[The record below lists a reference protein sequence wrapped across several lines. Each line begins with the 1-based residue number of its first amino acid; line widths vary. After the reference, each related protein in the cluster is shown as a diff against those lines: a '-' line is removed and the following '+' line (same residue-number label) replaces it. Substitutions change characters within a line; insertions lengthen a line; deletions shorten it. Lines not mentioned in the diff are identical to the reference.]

1 MFSLDKGKKL
11 RNNRKLSI
19 KIIASGTGGMADAL
33 DSGSSAARLPGS
45 SPGFRILILDFRLP
59 IAQRKACGM
68 ATLREAAP
76 TLRASPRTP
85 SPSPDGEAAP
95 TETLARTG
103 ILLARASV
111 CDTLRERRERLL
123 D

>member
-1 MFSLDKGKKL
+1 M
-11 RNNRKLSI
+11 
-19 KIIASGTGGMADAL
+19 
-33 DSGSSAARLPGS
+33 
-45 SPGFRILILDFRLP
+45 

-76 TLRASPRTP
+76 TLLASPRTP
-85 SPSPDGEAAP
+85 
-95 TETLARTG
+95 TG

-111 CDTLRERRERLL
+111 CDTLRERKERLL